1 MWLQQTIFNI
11 VLLCPL
17 LVFAECREGLLKQVA
32 TELGYSSQEN
42 VQGNYLACQPW
53 PADPQKS
60 IVAVA
65 SSHKVVNAAEADKV
79 SEDSFGDYDLEIV
92 VVKTDSGKVLQ
103 QMFQKE
109 KLDSVLTPLRGIEID
124 TRTYVLAKNTPA
136 FGVLSKHAQ
145 PNANEQISKTVLN
158 LYVPKGK
165 QLNNVLKDFPLQ
177 YTKKSVSN
185 CTGFISE
192 VITNIELG
200 ELRKK
205 GYVDLLT
212 TEIQAE
218 ISSAPTEAEGKC
230 ALTRSENTEQYLI
243 YFDGKEYVPPN
254 SL

>member
-1 MWLQQTIFNI
+1 MWVHQALFNI

-17 LVFAECREGLLKQVA
+17 LVFAECREGLLKQVVS
-32 TELGYSSQEN
+32 ELGYSSQEN
-42 VQGNYLACQPW
+42 AQGNFLACQPW

-60 IVAVA
+60 VVAVA
-65 SSHKVVNAAEADKV
+65 SSRKSMNAEESAKVN
-79 SEDSFGDYDLEIV
+79 EDSFGDYDLEIV

-103 QMFQKE
+103 QSFQKE
-109 KLDSVLTPLRGIEID
+109 KLDSVLTPLQGIEID
-124 TRTYVLAKNTPA
+124 TRTYILAKNVFA
-136 FGVLSKHAQ
+136 FGLLSKHAQ
-145 PNANEQISKTVLN
+145 SATYDQISKEILN

-165 QLNNVLKDFPLQ
+165 QLNNVLKDFPLR
-177 YTKKSVSN
+177 YTKKSVKN
-185 CTGFISE
+185 CSGFITE

-218 ISSAPTEAEGKC
+218 INSMPTSEPGKC
-230 ALTRSENTEQYLI
+230 ALNRTETTEQYLI
-243 YFDGKEYVPPN
+243 YFDGKEFVPPN

>member
-1 MWLQQTIFNI
+1 MRLQQTIFNI

-32 TELGYSSQEN
+32 SELGYSSQEN
-42 VQGNYLACQPW
+42 VQGNFLACQPW
-53 PADPQKS
+53 SVDPQKS
-60 IVAVA
+60 IIAVA
-65 SSHKVVNAAEADKV
+65 SSHKLVNAADAEKL

-103 QMFQKE
+103 QTFQKE

-124 TRTYVLAKNTPA
+124 TRVYILAKHVSA

-145 PNANEQISKTVLN
+145 LNTNDQISKNVLN

-165 QLNNVLKDFPLQ
+165 QLSNVLKDFPLQ
-177 YTKKSVSN
+177 YTKKSVNN
-185 CTGFISE
+185 CAGYITD

-218 ISSAPTEAEGKC
+218 ITSSPTAEEGKC
-230 ALTRSENTEQYLI
+230 ALTRTENTEQYLI